1 VAGEVVNALGDAD
14 AGVRNQAL
22 QALRTSHEP
31 PTIATIEKAF
41 AVTKGDVAL
50 GLIELMFE
58 REDVDLAL
66 RLTPGFKERSAAER
80 LMILT
85 AIAGHTDDAALNLV
99 ISGLKDSDN
108 AVRRTALARLLGF
121 PTERAIS
128 VIKDSAIAAAD
139 TRVAVQKELG
149 SRAMFPFLSRR
160 GGSAA
165 ESVFPSVQGTGPVVS
180 PDGKWVAYVE
190 TGWGRPWGTGGMGRS
205 NLLSI
210 THVAM
215 RDGSLDRVVSDMFL
229 VGWMSDSRRLGSA
242 RDGFATIVN
251 LNGKTV
257 AEFGDPLDKRYTF
270 GGFGRE
276 TWQTGEMRHQGGV
289 TMPHSKGFQWYPDP
303 KAEFDFAFDHGED
316 AAFSPDGRWFGPRK
330 VKGAWQFMDSEG
342 NKIELK
348 TPRES
353 MFGGERCIWSPD
365 GNHLVVIPVHAS
377 NNVGTA
383 IESREAFVIDF
394 SGPALRGVL
403 AADQVPIIG
412 DWDYR
417 KGRWN
422 PWSKDGKRL
431 AFIRQGQVWTSDPDG
446 NATQVTFDVWNKVFP
461 TFSPDGTKIAYVTWQ
476 FDNREH
482 YVRLGPTDIWVVDI
496 KTGLAARVTRA
507 DPGHIEGLDWLD
519 NVTLIYDRL
528 GPDDRHSTLR
538 TASLR

>member
-1 VAGEVVNALGDAD
+1 
-14 AGVRNQAL
+14 
-22 QALRTSHEP
+22 
-31 PTIATIEKAF
+31 
-41 AVTKGDVAL
+41 
-50 GLIELMFE
+50 
-58 REDVDLAL
+58 
-66 RLTPGFKERSAAER
+66 
-80 LMILT
+80 MILT

-99 ISGLKDSDN
+99 ISGLKDSDK

-128 VIKDSAIAAAD
+128 VIKDSAIAAGD

-149 SRAMFPFLSRR
+149 SRALFPFLAHR

-190 TGWGRPWGTGGMGRS
+190 TGWGRPWGTGGTGRS

-229 VGWMSDSRRLGSA
+229 VGWMSDSRRLASA
-242 RDGFATIVN
+242 REGFATIVN

-257 AEFGDPLDKRYTF
+257 TEFGELLDKPYTGRDF
-270 GGFGRE
+270 GGRV
-276 TWQTGEMRHQGGV
+276 WPTGEIRGQGGV
-289 TMPHSKGFQWYPDP
+289 RMPHSKMFQWGPDP
-303 KAEFDFAFDHGED
+303 KAMFDFDSGED
-316 AAFSPDGRWFGPRK
+316 AGFSPDGRWFGPRK
-330 VKGAWQFMDSEG
+330 VKGAWQFVDSEG

-365 GNHLVVIPVHAS
+365 GNNLVVIPVHS
-377 NNVGTA
+377 GGNVGTA

-394 SGPALRGVL
+394 SGRALRGVF

-412 DWDYR
+412 EWDFR

-422 PWSKDGKRL
+422 PWSRDGKRL
-431 AFIRQGQVWTSDPDG
+431 TFIRQGQV
-446 NATQVTFDVWNKVFP
+446 
-461 TFSPDGTKIAYVTWQ
+461 
-476 FDNREH
+476 
-482 YVRLGPTDIWVVDI
+482 
-496 KTGLAARVTRA
+496 
-507 DPGHIEGLDWLD
+507 
-519 NVTLIYDRL
+519 
-528 GPDDRHSTLR
+528 
-538 TASLR
+538 